1 MEGRSPDPTQARK
14 GPTAPV
20 IDDESTNTARKAEK
34 VQTSLQTKAKTEPA
48 ARRLEMLREEFGVG
62 YYRPRP
68 LLRPIAAPHWT
79 TKHWVPPKPGRVS
92 IRHPAST
99 ASQGDAS
106 ICRERRSDGPG
117 ESRMQEICTSG
128 LTSGDWKRSARLGM
142 RHRRMAKAA
151 GQRQLPHA

>member
-1 MEGRSPDPTQARK
+1 
-14 GPTAPV
+14 V

-48 ARRLEMLREEFGVG
+48 SHRLEMRREEFGERD
-62 YYRPRP
+62 YLPKP
-68 LLRPIAAPHWT
+68 LLRLIDGPHRT

-99 ASQGDAS
+99 ASQGDTP
-106 ICRERRSDGPG
+106 ICRERRYDGPG

-128 LTSGDWKRSARLGM
+128 LTSGDWKRSAWLGM
-142 RHRRMAKAA
+142 RHRRMTKAA
-151 GQRQLPHA
+151 GQRQLPQA